1 MPNQVQSRMTEK
13 PYTTTKMASGNLS
26 LTISEDTSW
35 ESFPDEAR
43 AFLRKVGGRLI
54 LRTDTPVERVWNV
67 IIRWRPF
74 WLAYDDFG
82 GMTLDSIH
90 SSCNSVV
97 LALQEESH
105 QAAGT

>member
-13 PYTTTKMASGNLS
+13 PYTTTRMASGNLS
-26 LTISEDTSW
+26 LTISEETSG

-43 AFLRKVGGRLI
+43 AFLNAVGGRLV
-54 LRTDTPVERVWNV
+54 LRTDTPVERVWSV

-97 LALQEESH
+97 LALQQESH